1 MHNNK
6 QQIASKQI
14 KSVTYLGIAVNI
26 VLSVV
31 KVMVGFLA
39 ASLAMIADGIHS
51 LSDVA
56 TDAAVLLGVRLGS
69 KAPDQSHPYGHGRAE
84 TFSAG
89 LIALVLILVGGAM
102 MYYATMA
109 IARDEVTTPRL
120 AVFMAA
126 ILSIASKEWLYRVTQ
141 KVAIQSHSTALYA
154 NAWHHR
160 SDALSSVAVVIGFI
174 SLKAGFNYGDQVAAV
189 AVGLMI
195 ILVGVRV
202 AGDCL
207 RELTEGAVDQGTIE
221 HIENI
226 INTNKQIRQWHKLR
240 TRMVG
245 REVFLDLHIVV
256 DPDLNITTAHEISE
270 NLENTLHEQIT
281 RPVNITVHIEPHT
294 PDLGNRFNKI

>member
-1 MHNNK
+1 MNNDK
-6 QQIASKQI
+6 QKIAGEQI
-14 KSVTYLGIAVNI
+14 KSITYLGIAVNI

-31 KVMVGFLA
+31 KVIVGFLA
-39 ASLAMIADGIHS
+39 GSLAMIADGLHS

-56 TDAAVLLGVRLGS
+56 TDAAVLLGVHLGS

-120 AVFMAA
+120 AVLIAA

-160 SDALSSVAVVIGFI
+160 SDALSSVAVVAGFI
-174 SLKAGFNYGDQVAAV
+174 SLEFGFGHGDQVAAIV
-189 AVGLMI
+189 VGLMI
-195 ILVGVRV
+195 ILVGVRII
-202 AGDCL
+202 ADCL
-207 RELTEGAVDQGTIE
+207 RELTEGAVDADTIE
-221 HIENI
+221 HIKDI
-226 INTNKQIRQWHKLR
+226 INANSSIRQWHRLR
-240 TRMVG
+240 TRTVG
-245 REVFLDLHIVV
+245 REVFLDLHILV
-256 DPDLNITTAHEISE
+256 DPDLNIAAAHEIAES
-270 NLENTLHEQIT
+270 LENTLHEEIT
-281 RPVNITVHIEPHT
+281 RPVNITVHIEPDI
-294 PDLGNRFNKI
+294 PALRK